1 MKPIPLTPETAA
13 LAAHLVRFEP
23 PEQALANPVPL
34 PKKEGLP
41 SRTAPP
47 LSFQV
52 GFEASAQS
60 QPYVREPF

>member
-23 PEQALANPVPL
+23 PEQALADPVPL
-34 PKKEGLP
+34 PKKDGLP
-41 SRTAPP
+41 SRAARP

-52 GFEASAQS
+52 GSEASAQS
-60 QPYVREPF
+60 QPYAREAF